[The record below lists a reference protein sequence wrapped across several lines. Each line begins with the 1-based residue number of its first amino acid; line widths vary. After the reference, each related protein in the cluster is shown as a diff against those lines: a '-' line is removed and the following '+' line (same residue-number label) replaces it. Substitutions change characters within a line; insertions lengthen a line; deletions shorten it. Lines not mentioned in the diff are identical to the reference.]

1 MNGRPA
7 RGGRREPSPGKAS
20 ATTPPGDES
29 GARKRTTGGAAATGA
44 AAATGDESGARKRTA
59 DGAAV
64 PGAAGLPGRGERQTN
79 SGRIHVVSNPDATG
93 LPGRGERQAALDR
106 LTTELLAARTAD
118 GHWTGELSSSALSTA
133 TAVAALAL
141 VRRSAAGASHG
152 AADDD
157 ALAALVRGGVAW
169 LVRTQDPDG
178 GWGDTT
184 DSPGN
189 VSTTAL
195 GWAALAVA
203 GTEDPPARAAL
214 DRARGRMRRAAG
226 GLGPRALA
234 GTIGR
239 RYGKDRTFSVPIL
252 TVLALAGLLGG
263 NERGGGRR
271 DEGDAKDRGGG
282 GRQVRSR
289 GRGHEGRAHP
299 GDGGGRKARGGESGL
314 VGGGWEHVP
323 QLPFELAAVPPAWY
337 RWLRLPVVSY
347 ALPALIAIGQ
357 ARHRQ
362 RPTRNPVTRLARR
375 AVRARTLRRLE
386 AIQPRGGGF
395 LEATPLTS
403 FVVMSLVAA
412 GESTHPVAR
421 RGVDF
426 LARSARPD
434 GSWPIDTNLATWVTT
449 LSVNA
454 LARRPDWRERLAP
467 GERAALSRWL
477 LDQQY
482 RERHVYTDA
491 APGGWAWT
499 DLPGGVPDA
508 DDTPGALLALHALD
522 AGDAEHREAA
532 CAGVRWLLDLQNA
545 DGGIPTFCRGWGALP
560 FDRSSPDLTAHT
572 LRAWTAWR
580 PALPDALRDRTGRAA
595 ARAVRFL
602 ERTQGSD
609 GSWIPLW
616 FGNQGA
622 PDDANPVYGTAR
634 VLEGLAALAD
644 AEASPEIERRA
655 ARRLVAAQGDGGGW
669 GGAPGVAPSIEE
681 TAATVTALAA
691 FRRLPRAGPVPGLD
705 EAVDNGV
712 RWLIDATGG
721 GRRAE
726 PAPIGLYFAKLW
738 YSEASYPR
746 IFALAALAAAGGLE
760 DAAMLRF
767 GKPRRP

>member
-1 MNGRPA
+1 M
-7 RGGRREPSPGKAS
+7 S
-20 ATTPPGDES
+20 ADP
-29 GARKRTTGGAAATGA
+29 
-44 AAATGDESGARKRTA
+44 
-59 DGAAV
+59 
-64 PGAAGLPGRGERQTN
+64 
-79 SGRIHVVSNPDATG
+79 
-93 LPGRGERQAALDR
+93 ERQAALDR
-106 LTTELLAARTAD
+106 LTEGLLAARTAD

-133 TAVAALAL
+133 TAVVALAL
-141 VRRSAAGASHG
+141 VRRSTSG
-152 AADDD
+152 AADGAPADD
-157 ALAALVRGGVAW
+157 AALAALVRNGVAW
-169 LVRTQDPDG
+169 LVRTQDPGG

-195 GWAALAVA
+195 CWAALAIA
-203 GTEDPPARAAL
+203 GTDDPPCRAAL

-226 GLGPRALA
+226 GLDARALA
-234 GTIGR
+234 ETIGR

-263 NERGGGRR
+263 NER
-271 DEGDAKDRGGG
+271 A
-282 GRQVRSR
+282 
-289 GRGHEGRAHP
+289 
-299 GDGGGRKARGGESGL
+299 GGRKAHGGASGL
-314 VGGGWEHVP
+314 VGSGWRHVP
-323 QLPFELAAVPPAWY
+323 QLPFELAAVPPACY

-362 RPTRNPVTRLARR
+362 RPTRNPLTRLARR
-375 AVRARTLRRLE
+375 AARGRTLRRLE

-412 GESTHPVAR
+412 GEPTHPVAR
-421 RGVDF
+421 RGAAF
-426 LARSARPD
+426 LARSVRPD

-467 GERAALSRWL
+467 GERAELSRWL

-522 AGDAEHREAA
+522 AGAAEHREAA
-532 CAGVRWLLDLQNA
+532 CAGVGWLLDIQNA

-572 LRAWTAWR
+572 LRAWAAWR
-580 PALPDALRDRTGRAA
+580 PALPDALRVRTRRAA

-602 ERTQGSD
+602 ARTQGSD

-634 VLEGLAALAD
+634 VLEGLAALPD
-644 AEASPEIERRA
+644 AEAAPDAERRA
-655 ARRLVAAQGDGGGW
+655 ARWLVAAQGSAGGW

-681 TAATVTALAA
+681 TAAAVTALAA
-691 FRRLPRAGPVPGLD
+691 FRRLPRAGPASAGPVPGLE
-705 EAVDNGV
+705 EAVGNGV
-712 RWLIDATGG
+712 RRLIDATGG

-738 YSEASYPR
+738 YSEALYPR
-746 IFALAALAAAGGLE
+746 IFALAALAAAVNG
-760 DAAMLRF
+760 
-767 GKPRRP
+767 RR

>member
-1 MNGRPA
+1 MKSNGAPTPGESGDRERTA
-7 RGGRREPSPGKAS
+7 GGEAAAGRA
-20 ATTPPGDES
+20 APPGD
-29 GARKRTTGGAAATGA
+29 A
-44 AAATGDESGARKRTA
+44 
-59 DGAAV
+59 
-64 PGAAGLPGRGERQTN
+64 
-79 SGRIHVVSNPDATG
+79 
-93 LPGRGERQAALDR
+93 ERQAALDR
-106 LTTELLAARTAD
+106 LTAGLLAARTAD

-133 TAVAALAL
+133 TAVIALAL
-141 VRRSAAGASHG
+141 VQRAAPASTGAP
-152 AADDD
+152 D

-189 VSTTAL
+189 VSTIAL
-195 GWAALAVA
+195 GWAALTIA
-203 GTEDPPARAAL
+203 GTEDPPCRAAR

-234 GTIGR
+234 ETIGR

-252 TVLALAGLLGG
+252 TVLALAGLLGE
-263 NERGGGRR
+263 NERAGSAREHGGHAEDGGNR
-271 DEGDAKDRGGG
+271 EGDGPPGADG
-282 GRQVRSR
+282 GRQA
-289 GRGHEGRAHP
+289 AH
-299 GDGGGRKARGGESGL
+299 GGGSGL
-314 VGGGWEHVP
+314 VGRGWEHVP
-323 QLPFELAAVPPAWY
+323 QLPFELAAVPPACY

-362 RPTRNPVTRLARR
+362 RPTRNPLTRLARR
-375 AVRARTLRRLE
+375 AARARTLRQLE

-412 GESTHPVAR
+412 GEPAHPVAR
-421 RGVDF
+421 RGVAF
-426 LARSARPD
+426 LQRSARPD

-491 APGGWAWT
+491 DPGGWAWT

-532 CAGVRWLLDLQNA
+532 CAGVGWLLDLQNA

-580 PALPDALRDRTGRAA
+580 PALPGALRVRAGRAA

-634 VLEGLAALAD
+634 VLEGLAALSD
-644 AEASPEIERRA
+644 AEAPAGAERRA
-655 ARRLVAAQGDGGGW
+655 ARWLVDAQGDDGGW

-681 TAATVTALAA
+681 TAVAVAALAA
-691 FRRLPRAGPVPGLD
+691 FRRLPRAGPVSAGSVSGLD
-705 EAVDNGV
+705 EAVGNGA
-712 RWLIDATGG
+712 RWLIEATGG
-721 GRRAE
+721 GRRAD

-738 YSEASYPR
+738 YSEALYPR
-746 IFALAALAAAGGLE
+746 IFALAALAATVNG
-760 DAAMLRF
+760 
-767 GKPRRP
+767 RR

>member
-1 MNGRPA
+1 MEA
-7 RGGRREPSPGKAS
+7 
-20 ATTPPGDES
+20 D
-29 GARKRTTGGAAATGA
+29 AAA
-44 AAATGDESGARKRTA
+44 E
-59 DGAAV
+59 
-64 PGAAGLPGRGERQTN
+64 PGGQ
-79 SGRIHVVSNPDATG
+79 
-93 LPGRGERQAALDR
+93 ERQATLER
-106 LTTELLAARTAD
+106 LTANLLAARTAD

-133 TAVAALAL
+133 TAVVALTLARESGSGSGAPSDPGGG
-141 VRRSAAGASHG
+141 VAFGSRIAETHSRREAGAPSDAG
-152 AADDD
+152 GD
-157 ALAALVRGGVAW
+157 ALDALVRGGVAW
-169 LVRTQDPDG
+169 LVRTQNADG

-184 DSPGN
+184 DSPSN

-195 GWAALAVA
+195 CWAALARP
-203 GTEDPPARAAL
+203 GTDDAPRRAAL

-226 GLGPRALA
+226 SLGPRALA
-234 GTIGR
+234 ETIGR

-252 TVLALAGLLGG
+252 TVLALAGLLGTD
-263 NERGGGRR
+263 ERTGGGSGRV
-271 DEGDAKDRGGG
+271 GSGWGHVPHSPAPPTPTAATSG
-282 GRQVRSR
+282 GRV
-289 GRGHEGRAHP
+289 G
-299 GDGGGRKARGGESGL
+299 SGW
-314 VGGGWEHVP
+314 GHVP

-362 RPTRNPVTRLARR
+362 RPTRNPLARLARR

-412 GESTHPVAR
+412 GEPTHPVVE
-421 RGVDF
+421 RGVAF
-426 LARSARPD
+426 LARSARAD

-454 LARRPDWRERLAP
+454 LARRSGWRARLAP
-467 GERAALSRWL
+467 GEREALRRWL

-508 DDTPGALLALHALD
+508 DDTPGALLALHALG
-522 AGDAEHREAA
+522 AGESGHREAA
-532 CAGVRWLLDLQNA
+532 RAGIGWLLDLQNA

-560 FDRSSPDLTAHT
+560 FDRSSPDLTAHA

-580 PALPDALRDRTGRAA
+580 PALPAALRVRTGRAT

-602 ERTQGSD
+602 ERAQRSD
-609 GSWIPLW
+609 GTWIPLW

-634 VLEGLAALAD
+634 VLEGLAALSD
-644 AEASPEIERRA
+644 AETVPAAERRA
-655 ARRLVAAQGDGGGW
+655 VRWLVDAQGDDGGW

-681 TAATVTALAA
+681 TAAAVSALAT
-691 FRRLPRAGPVPGLD
+691 FRQLPRAGPLAAGSVPGL
-705 EAVDNGV
+705 EGAVTGGV

-721 GRRAE
+721 GRHAA

-738 YSEASYPR
+738 YSEALYPR
-746 IFALAALAAAGGLE
+746 IFALGALAAAT
-760 DAAMLRF
+760 AAAPSPVS
-767 GKPRRP
+767 KRP

>member
-1 MNGRPA
+1 MSADPE
-7 RGGRREPSPGKAS
+7 RR
-20 ATTPPGDES
+20 
-29 GARKRTTGGAAATGA
+29 
-44 AAATGDESGARKRTA
+44 
-59 DGAAV
+59 
-64 PGAAGLPGRGERQTN
+64 
-79 SGRIHVVSNPDATG
+79 
-93 LPGRGERQAALDR
+93 AALDR
-106 LTTELLAARTAD
+106 LTEGLLAARAAE

-133 TAVAALAL
+133 TAVVALAL
-141 VRRSAAGASHG
+141 VRRSASG
-152 AADDD
+152 AADGAAAGDA

-169 LVRTQDPDG
+169 LVRTQAPDG

-195 GWAALAVA
+195 CWAALAIA
-203 GTEDPPARAAL
+203 GTADPPCRAAL

-226 GLGPRALA
+226 GLDARALA
-234 GTIGR
+234 ETIGR

-263 NERGGGRR
+263 N
-271 DEGDAKDRGGG
+271 
-282 GRQVRSR
+282 
-289 GRGHEGRAHP
+289 GRAGERRAH
-299 GDGGGRKARGGESGL
+299 GESGL
-314 VGGGWEHVP
+314 VGSGWRHVP
-323 QLPFELAAVPPAWY
+323 QLPFELAAVPPACY

-375 AVRARTLRRLE
+375 AARARTLRRLE

-412 GESTHPVAR
+412 GEPTHPVAR
-421 RGVDF
+421 RGAAF

-482 RERHVYTDA
+482 RQRHVYTDA

-522 AGDAEHREAA
+522 AGAAEHREAA
-532 CAGVRWLLDLQNA
+532 CAGVGWLLDLQNA

-572 LRAWTAWR
+572 LRAWAAWR
-580 PALPDALRDRTGRAA
+580 PALPDALRVRTGRAA

-602 ERTQGSD
+602 ERTQGAD

-634 VLEGLAALAD
+634 VLEGLAALPD
-644 AEASPEIERRA
+644 AEAAPDAERRA
-655 ARRLVAAQGDGGGW
+655 ARWLVAAQGSDGGW

-681 TAATVTALAA
+681 TAAAVAALAA
-691 FRRLPRAGPVPGLD
+691 FRRLPRAGPASAGPVPGLE
-705 EAVDNGV
+705 EAVGNGV
-712 RWLIDATGG
+712 RRLIDATGG

-738 YSEASYPR
+738 YSEALYPR
-746 IFALAALAAAGGLE
+746 IFALAALAAAVNG
-760 DAAMLRF
+760 
-767 GKPRRP
+767 RR

>member
-1 MNGRPA
+1 MEA
-7 RGGRREPSPGKAS
+7 
-20 ATTPPGDES
+20 D
-29 GARKRTTGGAAATGA
+29 AAA
-44 AAATGDESGARKRTA
+44 E
-59 DGAAV
+59 
-64 PGAAGLPGRGERQTN
+64 PGGQ
-79 SGRIHVVSNPDATG
+79 
-93 LPGRGERQAALDR
+93 ERQATLER
-106 LTTELLAARTAD
+106 LTTNLLAARTAD

-133 TAVAALAL
+133 TAVVALTLARGSGSGSGAPSDAGGGAL
-141 VRRSAAGASHG
+141 GSRIAETHSWREAGAPSG
-152 AADDD
+152 AGGV
-157 ALAALVRGGVAW
+157 ALDALVRGGVAW
-169 LVRTQDPDG
+169 LVRTQNADG

-184 DSPGN
+184 DSPSN

-195 GWAALAVA
+195 CWAALASA
-203 GTEDPPARAAL
+203 GTDDAPRRAAL

-226 GLGPRALA
+226 SLGPRALA
-234 GTIGR
+234 ETIGR

-252 TVLALAGLLGG
+252 TVLALAGLLGAD
-263 NERGGGRR
+263 ERAGGGSGRV
-271 DEGDAKDRGGG
+271 GSGWGHVPHSPAPPTPTAAASG
-282 GRQVRSR
+282 GRV
-289 GRGHEGRAHP
+289 G
-299 GDGGGRKARGGESGL
+299 SG
-314 VGGGWEHVP
+314 WRHVP

-362 RPTRNPVTRLARR
+362 RPTRNPLARLARR

-412 GESTHPVAR
+412 GEPTHPVVR
-421 RGVDF
+421 RGVAF
-426 LARSARPD
+426 LTRSARAD

-454 LARRPDWRERLAP
+454 LARRSGWRARLAP
-467 GERAALSRWL
+467 GEREALRRWL

-508 DDTPGALLALHALD
+508 DDTPGALLALHALG
-522 AGDAEHREAA
+522 AGESGHREAA
-532 CAGVRWLLDLQNA
+532 CAGIGWLLDLQNA

-560 FDRSSPDLTAHT
+560 FDRSSPDLTAHA

-580 PALPDALRDRTGRAA
+580 PALPTALRVRTGRAT

-602 ERTQGSD
+602 ERAQRSD
-609 GSWIPLW
+609 GAWVPLW

-634 VLEGLAALAD
+634 VLEGLAALSD
-644 AEASPEIERRA
+644 AETVPAAERRA
-655 ARRLVAAQGDGGGW
+655 VRWLVDAQGDDGGW

-681 TAATVTALAA
+681 TAAAVSALAT
-691 FRRLPRAGPVPGLD
+691 FRQLPRAGPLAAGSVPGL
-705 EAVDNGV
+705 EGAVTGGV

-721 GRRAE
+721 GRRAA

-738 YSEASYPR
+738 YSEALYPR
-746 IFALAALAAAGGLE
+746 IFALGALAAA
-760 DAAMLRF
+760 AATGAGVEETVTAARGDGSAQPMAAD
-767 GKPRRP
+767 

>member
-1 MNGRPA
+1 M
-7 RGGRREPSPGKAS
+7 S
-20 ATTPPGDES
+20 ADP
-29 GARKRTTGGAAATGA
+29 
-44 AAATGDESGARKRTA
+44 
-59 DGAAV
+59 
-64 PGAAGLPGRGERQTN
+64 
-79 SGRIHVVSNPDATG
+79 
-93 LPGRGERQAALDR
+93 ERQAALDR
-106 LTTELLAARTAD
+106 LTEGLLAARTAD

-133 TAVAALAL
+133 TAVVALAL
-141 VRRSAAGASHG
+141 VRRSASDASHG

-169 LVRTQDPDG
+169 LVRTQDPGG

-195 GWAALAVA
+195 CWAALAVA
-203 GTEDPPARAAL
+203 GTEDPPCRAAR

-226 GLGPRALA
+226 GLDARALA
-234 GTIGR
+234 ETIGR

-263 NERGGGRR
+263 NER
-271 DEGDAKDRGGG
+271 A
-282 GRQVRSR
+282 
-289 GRGHEGRAHP
+289 
-299 GDGGGRKARGGESGL
+299 GGRKTNGGESGL
-314 VGGGWEHVP
+314 VGSGWEHVP
-323 QLPFELAAVPPAWY
+323 QLPFELAAVPPACY

-362 RPTRNPVTRLARR
+362 RPTRNPLARLARR
-375 AVRARTLRRLE
+375 AARGRTLRRLE

-412 GESTHPVAR
+412 GEPTHPAAR
-421 RGVDF
+421 RGAAF
-426 LARSARPD
+426 LARSVRPD

-477 LDQQY
+477 LDQQH

-532 CAGVRWLLDLQNA
+532 CAGVGWLLDIQNA

-580 PALPDALRDRTGRAA
+580 PALPDALRVRTGRAA

-634 VLEGLAALAD
+634 VLEGLAALPD
-644 AEASPEIERRA
+644 AEASPDAERRA
-655 ARRLVAAQGDGGGW
+655 ARWLVAAQGEDGGW

-681 TAATVTALAA
+681 TAAAVTALAA
-691 FRRLPRAGPVPGLD
+691 FRRLPRAGPASAGPVPGLE
-705 EAVDNGV
+705 EAVGNGV
-712 RWLIDATGG
+712 RRLIDATGG

-738 YSEASYPR
+738 YSEALYPR

-760 DAAMLRF
+760 DAAMLHF